1 LIARTLAK
9 RIADLMISKK
19 AHNVVILDLKKLT
32 SAADYFVICS
42 TDSDTQ
48 VRAVADAVRDGL
60 EESDERVWHYE
71 GYQALKWIVLDY
83 VDVVAHIFY
92 KDDRSFYNLE
102 RLWGDA
108 KKTVV
113 KDKLAAPGPIV
124 KKRRSTTQTSKKKKL
139 KENEKISF

>member
-1 LIARTLAK
+1 MIARTLAK

-19 AHNVVILDLKKLT
+19 AHDVVILDLKRLT

-48 VRAVADAVRDGL
+48 VRAVADAVRDGM
-60 EESDERVWHYE
+60 EESNERVWHYE

-92 KDDRSFYNLE
+92 KEDRSFYNLE

-108 KKTVV
+108 KKTEV
-113 KDKLAAPGPIV
+113 KDTIAAPKPSA
-124 KKRRSTTQTSKKKKL
+124 KKRRTTAQTSKKKKIE
-139 KENEKISF
+139 KE

>member
-9 RIADLMISKK
+9 HIADLMISKK
-19 AHNVVILDLKKLT
+19 AVDVVILDLKKLT
-32 SAADYFVICS
+32 SATDYFVICS
-42 TDSDTQ
+42 ADSDTQ
-48 VRAVADAVRDGL
+48 VRAIADAVRDGM
-60 EESDERVWHYE
+60 EASNERVWHYE

-108 KKTVV
+108 KKTEV
-113 KDKLAAPGPIV
+113 KDDADFPKPAV
-124 KKRRSTTQTSKKKKL
+124 KKSRITRKSIKKKQVK
-139 KENEKISF
+139 KS

>member
-19 AHNVVILDLKKLT
+19 AYDVVILDLKNLT

-48 VRAVADAVRDGL
+48 VRAVADAVRDGT
-60 EESDERVWHYE
+60 EESNERVWHYE

-92 KDDRSFYNLE
+92 KEDRSFYNLE

-108 KKTVV
+108 KKTKV
-113 KDKLAAPGPIV
+113 KDTLAVPKPTA
-124 KKRRSTTQTSKKKKL
+124 KKDRTTTRISKKKKV
-139 KENEKISF
+139 ERE

>member
-1 LIARTLAK
+1 
-9 RIADLMISKK
+9 MISKK
-19 AHNVVILDLKKLT
+19 AYDVVILDLKKLT

-60 EESDERVWHYE
+60 EESNERVWHYE
-71 GYQALKWIVLDY
+71 GYQALKWVVLDY

-92 KDDRSFYNLE
+92 KEDRSFYNLE

-108 KKTVV
+108 KKTEV
-113 KDKLAAPGPIV
+113 KDTAAISKPAA
-124 KKRRSTTQTSKKKKL
+124 KKGRATVRISKKKKVS
-139 KENEKISF
+139 KE

>member
-1 LIARTLAK
+1 
-9 RIADLMISKK
+9 MISKK
-19 AHNVVILDLKKLT
+19 AYDVVILDLKKLT

-48 VRAVADAVRDGL
+48 VKAVADAVRDGM
-60 EESDERVWHYE
+60 EESNERVWHYE

-92 KDDRSFYNLE
+92 KTDRSFYNLE

-108 KKTVV
+108 KKTEV
-113 KDKLAAPGPIV
+113 KDTAASPKPAV
-124 KKRRSTTQTSKKKKL
+124 KKSRTTRRTSRKKG
-139 KENEKISF
+139 

>member
-1 LIARTLAK
+1 MIARTLAK

-19 AHNVVILDLKKLT
+19 ADDVVILDLKKLT

-48 VRAVADAVRDGL
+48 VRAVADAVRDGM
-60 EESDERVWHYE
+60 EESNERVWHYE

-92 KDDRSFYNLE
+92 KEDRSFYNLE

-108 KKTVV
+108 KKTEV
-113 KDKLAAPGPIV
+113 KDTLAAPKPSA
-124 KKRRSTTQTSKKKKL
+124 KKRRTTTRTSKKKKIE
-139 KENEKISF
+139 KE

>member
-19 AHNVVILDLKKLT
+19 AYDVVILDLKKLT

-48 VRAVADAVRDGL
+48 VRAVADAVRNGM

-92 KDDRSFYNLE
+92 KEDRSFYNLE

-108 KKTVV
+108 KKTEV
-113 KDKLAAPGPIV
+113 KDTLAASKPAIKKRQATVRRLV
-124 KKRRSTTQTSKKKKL
+124 KKKQT
-139 KENEKISF
+139 ETE

>member
-19 AHNVVILDLKKLT
+19 AHDVVILDLKKLT

-48 VRAVADAVRDGL
+48 VRAVADAVRDGM
-60 EESDERVWHYE
+60 EESNERVWHYE

-92 KDDRSFYNLE
+92 KEDRSFYNLE

-108 KKTVV
+108 KKTEV
-113 KDKLAAPGPIV
+113 KDTLAAPKPTA
-124 KKRRSTTQTSKKKKL
+124 KKRRTTTRISKKKKVE
-139 KENEKISF
+139 KE

>member
-1 LIARTLAK
+1 MIARTLAK
-9 RIADLMISKK
+9 RIAGLMISKK

-48 VRAVADAVRDGL
+48 VKAVADAVREGM
-60 EESDERVWHYE
+60 EESNERVWHYE

-92 KDDRSFYNLE
+92 KEDRLFYNLE

-108 KKTVV
+108 KRTEVR
-113 KDKLAAPGPIV
+113 DKLAAPAAAA
-124 KKRRSTTQTSKKKKL
+124 KKRRTTARTLKKKKI
-139 KENEKISF
+139 ERE

>member
-19 AHNVVILDLKKLT
+19 AYDVVILDLKNLT

-48 VRAVADAVRDGL
+48 VRAVADAVRDGM
-60 EESDERVWHYE
+60 EESNERVWHYE

-92 KDDRSFYNLE
+92 KEDRSFYNLE

-108 KKTVV
+108 KKTEV
-113 KDKLAAPGPIV
+113 KDTLAAAKPKV
-124 KKRRSTTQTSKKKKL
+124 KKGRTITRISKKKKAE
-139 KENEKISF
+139 KE

>member
-1 LIARTLAK
+1 MIARTLAK

-19 AHNVVILDLKKLT
+19 AHDVVILDLKKLT

-48 VRAVADAVRDGL
+48 VKAVADAVRDGM
-60 EESDERVWHYE
+60 EESNERVWHYE

-92 KDDRSFYNLE
+92 KEDRSFYNLE

-108 KKTVV
+108 KKTEV
-113 KDKLAAPGPIV
+113 KDTVEASKPAA
-124 KKRRSTTQTSKKKKL
+124 KKRRTIRRKSSKK
-139 KENEKISF
+139 

>member
-1 LIARTLAK
+1 MIAGTLAK

-19 AHNVVILDLKKLT
+19 AHDVVILDLKKLT

-48 VRAVADAVRDGL
+48 VKAVADAVRDGM
-60 EESDERVWHYE
+60 EESNERVWHYE

-83 VDVVAHIFY
+83 VDVVVHVFH
-92 KDDRSFYNLE
+92 KEERSFYNLD

-108 KKTVV
+108 KRTEVQ
-113 KDKLAAPGPIV
+113 DPLAAPKPAV
-124 KKRRSTTQTSKKKKL
+124 KKRRATVRKPVKKKQT
-139 KENEKISF
+139 ETE

>member
-1 LIARTLAK
+1 MIARTLAK

-19 AHNVVILDLKKLT
+19 AYDVVILDLKKIT

-48 VRAVADAVRDGL
+48 VRAVADTVRDGMD
-60 EESDERVWHYE
+60 ESNERVWHYE

-92 KDDRSFYNLE
+92 KEDRSFYNLE

-108 KKTVV
+108 KKTEVN
-113 KDKLAAPGPIV
+113 DTLAMPKSAA
-124 KKRRSTTQTSKKKKL
+124 KKGRTTTRTSKKKKIE
-139 KENEKISF
+139 KE

>member
-19 AHNVVILDLKKLT
+19 AHDVVILDLKRLT

-48 VRAVADAVRDGL
+48 VMAVADAVRDGM

-71 GYQALKWIVLDY
+71 GYKALKWIVLDY

-92 KDDRSFYNLE
+92 KEDRSFYNLE

-108 KKTVV
+108 KKTEVI
-113 KDKLAAPGPIV
+113 DTLAAPKLAAR
-124 KKRRSTTQTSKKKKL
+124 KRRTTTRTLKKKIVTRK
-139 KENEKISF
+139 

>member
-19 AHNVVILDLKKLT
+19 AYDVVILDLKTLT

-48 VRAVADAVRDGL
+48 VRAVADAVRDGMD
-60 EESDERVWHYE
+60 ESNERVWHYE

-92 KDDRSFYNLE
+92 KEDRSFYNLE

-108 KKTVV
+108 KKTQV
-113 KDKLAAPGPIV
+113 KDTLDASKPTT
-124 KKRRSTTQTSKKKKL
+124 KKGRTTTRTSKKKKVE
-139 KENEKISF
+139 KE

>member
-19 AHNVVILDLKKLT
+19 AYDVVILDLKKLT

-48 VRAVADAVRDGL
+48 VRAVADAVRDGM
-60 EESDERVWHYE
+60 EESNERVWHYE

-92 KDDRSFYNLE
+92 KEDRSFYNLE

-108 KKTVV
+108 KKTEV
-113 KDKLAAPGPIV
+113 KDILAAPKPAA
-124 KKRRSTTQTSKKKKL
+124 KKRRTITRKSLKK
-139 KENEKISF
+139 